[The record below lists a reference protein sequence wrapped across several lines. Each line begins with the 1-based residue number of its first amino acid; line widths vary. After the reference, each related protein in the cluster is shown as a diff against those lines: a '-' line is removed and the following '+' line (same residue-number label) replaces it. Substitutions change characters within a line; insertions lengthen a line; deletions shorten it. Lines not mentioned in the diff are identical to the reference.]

1 MPSIASKSALDMQE
15 ATFFQLFQNALHR
28 SLRRTALFGDEPHAR
43 PALPDLIGRISQG
56 HQDQL

>member
-1 MPSIASKSALDMQE
+1 MQE